1 MSEIVTKDT
10 NEEKLAPVELTNKY
24 DGTQLKNAV
33 DDEISRFY
41 GKNKQYIQ
49 SYKHTDIKLFLGYVS
64 CFIAGGSFYYE
75 YKTSFREAINP
86 SVTLKISGKMGKYTS
101 KYPLTLTYT
110 DSKLNKSATL
120 KVEPNVT
127 TWFTTKGALIR
138 SVADS
143 ELASYV
149 DRLQKMLHKE

>member
-1 MSEIVTKDT
+1 
-10 NEEKLAPVELTNKY
+10 
-24 DGTQLKNAV
+24 
-33 DDEISRFY
+33 
-41 GKNKQYIQ
+41 
-49 SYKHTDIKLFLGYVS
+49 
-64 CFIAGGSFYYE
+64 
-75 YKTSFREAINP
+75 
-86 SVTLKISGKMGKYTS
+86 MGKYTS